1 MRESK
6 LNEGVVGENKRS
18 YWLMGSSK
26 RRDGVKG
33 ERKLTPCIFVHVTV
47 YVCMCRHVYVY
58 LYDCFAKGHT
68 CTYCI
73 CMYVM
78 TMYSAVRIP
87 LVSNCAI

>member
-1 MRESK
+1 M
-6 LNEGVVGENKRS
+6 
-18 YWLMGSSK
+18 
-26 RRDGVKG
+26 
-33 ERKLTPCIFVHVTV
+33 TV
-47 YVCMCRHVYVY
+47 YVFMCRHVYVY
-58 LYDCFAKGHT
+58 GYDCFMYVRT